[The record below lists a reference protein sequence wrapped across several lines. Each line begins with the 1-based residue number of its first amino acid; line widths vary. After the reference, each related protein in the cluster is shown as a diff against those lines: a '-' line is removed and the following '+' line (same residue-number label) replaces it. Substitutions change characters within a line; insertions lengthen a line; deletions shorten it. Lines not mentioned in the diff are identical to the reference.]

1 MMATM
6 KLPFKSSWALRM
18 KNDVGP
24 ASRPADSRDAAFE
37 GGATASLP
45 LSKRAARRLI
55 QRAFVLVGRDRNL
68 RQHLREASVVT
79 LWVLE
84 DWKFAWTV
92 GLDRGKIYFERR
104 PARHPDL
111 TLTWRTAE
119 EFFHQ
124 IEAGVSP
131 EDGFEL
137 AGNLEFRKFSQ
148 AVYQVFSKVLL
159 RVLRYPFDDAGN
171 RLA

>member
-1 MMATM
+1 MSM
-6 KLPFKSSWALRM
+6 KD
-18 KNDVGP
+18 DVEP
-24 ASRPADSRDAAFE
+24 ASRPAGSLHAAFE
-37 GGATASLP
+37 GGATTSLP

-55 QRAFVLVGRDRNL
+55 QRAFVLVGRDGNV
-68 RQHLREASVVT
+68 RQHLRQASAVT

-84 DWKFAWTV
+84 DWKLAWTV
-92 GLDRGKIYFERR
+92 ELNRGRIQFERR

-124 IEAGVSP
+124 IEAGVFP
-131 EDGFEL
+131 EDGFEI
-137 AGNLEFRKFSQ
+137 AGNLESRRFSQ
-148 AVYQVFSKVLL
+148 PVYQAFCKVLL
-159 RVLRYPFDDAGN
+159 KVLRYPFDDAGN